1 MDVKVRGAGPIWATG
16 NQLPVGRLNVL
27 QVFLY
32 PKHDSE
38 VRIMP
43 KFDLLLE

>member
-1 MDVKVRGAGPIWATG
+1 MDVKVRGAGPLVATG

-38 VRIMP
+38 ERIET
-43 KFDLLLE
+43 KFD